1 MLCRG
6 VSTRARGWAFMWR
19 SIAVVVSVSIGGS
32 SIISATA
39 EDNGLALR
47 PPMGWN
53 PWNCWANSGDGVT
66 EGIVMAAARVMA
78 AKLKPSGYE
87 YINLDCGW
95 STKHRD
101 PVTGTLLVNS
111 TRFPSGM
118 KSLADQIHGL
128 GLKFGM
134 YGAMGYA
141 QCCSGSADQNA
152 TDGSGPGCNK
162 DAKHKVCRNETF
174 YDRDAKLWAS
184 WEIDLLKFD
193 GCGGGFSSVAAMG
206 SALNA
211 TGRPIVYSVHGS
223 VKQDE
228 MNTSLAN
235 MWRTGPDIGASYEQV
250 LDRAMIA
257 NTVDAYLRGGPGGW
271 NDPDMLQVG
280 NIGRKANG
288 GSPPS
293 LYPEAEGRTQFALWC
308 ILKSPLL
315 IGSFLH
321 NMTDA
326 TFATLTNK
334 VAIGVNQDVLGEQA
348 VLRKDG
354 GWVPDK
360 PRPTTNVAYG
370 YQIWS
375 GALANGGAAVVL
387 ANLDGNASQVIT
399 LTNNEMPS
407 SRRGN
412 AKWDITEAFTGTVMP
427 GVVLPKETTV
437 GRHDI
442 AMWVLR
448 PAV

>member
-1 MLCRG
+1 
-6 VSTRARGWAFMWR
+6 
-19 SIAVVVSVSIGGS
+19 
-32 SIISATA
+32 
-39 EDNGLALR
+39 
-47 PPMGWN
+47 
-53 PWNCWANSGDGVT
+53 
-66 EGIVMAAARVMA
+66 
-78 AKLKPSGYE
+78 
-87 YINLDCGW
+87 
-95 STKHRD
+95 
-101 PVTGTLLVNS
+101 
-111 TRFPSGM
+111 
-118 KSLADQIHGL
+118 
-128 GLKFGM
+128 
-134 YGAMGYA
+134 
-141 QCCSGSADQNA
+141 
-152 TDGSGPGCNK
+152 
-162 DAKHKVCRNETF
+162 
-174 YDRDAKLWAS
+174 
-184 WEIDLLKFD
+184 
-193 GCGGGFSSVAAMG
+193 
-206 SALNA
+206 
-211 TGRPIVYSVHGS
+211 
-223 VKQDE
+223 

-271 NDPDMLQVG
+271 NDPDMLQAG

-387 ANLDGNASQVIT
+387 ANLDGNASQAIT